1 MVTDAY
7 SGTPCATRSVQT
19 QPQDSFR
26 VGWGAAAAVP
36 GRNRDDPSG
45 TGPALEAL
53 VGVGFLERITD
64 APLFF

>member
-1 MVTDAY
+1 MELHALR
-7 SGTPCATRSVQT
+7 AAFKT
-19 QPQDSFR
+19 QPQDSFQ

-36 GRNRDDPSG
+36 ARNRDDPSG
-45 TGPALEAL
+45 TGPAPEAL

>member
-7 SGTPCATRSVQT
+7 SGTPCATRSVQNAAAGFL
-19 QPQDSFR
+19 PS
-26 VGWGAAAAVP
+26 GLGAAAAVP